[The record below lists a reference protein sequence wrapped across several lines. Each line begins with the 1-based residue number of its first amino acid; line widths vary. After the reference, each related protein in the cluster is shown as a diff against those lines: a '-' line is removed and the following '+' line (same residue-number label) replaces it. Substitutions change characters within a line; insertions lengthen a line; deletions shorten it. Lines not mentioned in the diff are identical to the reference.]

1 MAITRAQQAKQL
13 LNKIAPK
20 GERLAYINSREAKLL
35 KKMGGAGI
43 DVNGTGIKSY
53 FDPGVGAGSVS

>member
-13 LNKIAPK
+13 LNKVAPK
-20 GERLAYINSREAKLL
+20 GEKLAYINDKEAKLL

-53 FDPGVGAGSVS
+53 MNLGNEQQMN